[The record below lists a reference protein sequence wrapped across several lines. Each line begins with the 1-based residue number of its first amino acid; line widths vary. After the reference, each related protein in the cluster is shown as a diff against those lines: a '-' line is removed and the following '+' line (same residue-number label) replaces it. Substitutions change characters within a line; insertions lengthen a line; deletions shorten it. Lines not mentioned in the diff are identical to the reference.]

1 MGSQQRLFVTGIP
14 AECNVADVAGYF
26 EQFGRLTE
34 VSTQIT
40 VNKTRAFVL
49 KPADP
54 RSYGAILYPSRPH
67 YFAGR
72 FLQCAAYE
80 SGESLLRHNIRNNK
94 KRVIVKRVP
103 SLINGEELRRWL
115 EEVAGPVQSMF
126 AYSTDDTSK
135 RLTHDQRKYRT
146 YSVIFSKSES
156 VHRIVTLQRIQF
168 FPNMDYTTF
177 EKFKPP
183 KENKFGREQ
192 SSSNQPTKDSLKVP
206 TKVQKH
212 HQADFKPSSKPNTLE
227 EEFEL
232 AKSEDNQCKS
242 LLKLSSNLS
251 QDVNSLLHGI
261 KPCSKSYFSNCIRKL
276 PHYLEHEGN
285 LQFKLV
291 KMRW

>member
-1 MGSQQRLFVTGIP
+1 MGSQCRLFVTGIP

-26 EQFGRLTE
+26 EHFGRLTE

-49 KPADP
+49 KPADQG
-54 RSYGAILYPSRPH
+54 SYEAILYPNRPH
-67 YFAGR
+67 FFAGR
-72 FLQCAAYE
+72 FLQCAPYE

-135 RLTHDQRKYRT
+135 RLTQDQRKYRT

-156 VHRIVTLQRIQF
+156 VSRITTLQRIQF

-177 EKFKPP
+177 EKFRPP
-183 KENKFGREQ
+183 REIKVGREL
-192 SSSNQPTKDSLKVP
+192 SSSNQPTKDSLVQ
-206 TKVQKH
+206 TKLQKH
-212 HQADFKPSSKPNTLE
+212 LYANFKTSSKPNTME
-227 EEFEL
+227 EEFE
-232 AKSEDNQCKS
+232 AARSEDNQCKS
-242 LLKLSSNLS
+242 LVKLTSKTSL
-251 QDVNSLLHGI
+251 DVNSLLHGI
-261 KPCSKSYFSNCIRKL
+261 KPCYKGYFSNSIRKL
-276 PHYLEHEGN
+276 PHYLENEGN
-285 LQFKLV
+285 LKFKVV
-291 KMRW
+291 KKRL